1 MSQIAFGVGALFSAA
16 WLAVRV
22 MALLIGVLGLWL
34 VPVAGLLN
42 VMSRRALGARGG
54 YAPAM
59 TAVQIA
65 AVILIAISPLTM
77 WMLSA
82 LPRRDVL
89 PAGLLVLLA
98 ALAFAI
104 RQTMRDEDRR
114 PPKYWRV
121 AGWSVACAMA
131 WYLTTALIVLTA
143 QTYFRSHAPSMI
155 FF

>member
-1 MSQIAFGVGALFSAA
+1 MSQIGFGVVAVFSAA

-34 VPVAGLLN
+34 VPVACLLG

-54 YAPAM
+54 YASAM
-59 TAVQIA
+59 NAVQIA
-65 AVILIAISPLTM
+65 AVILMAISPLTM

-89 PAGLLVLLA
+89 PVGALVLLA

-104 RQTMRDEDRR
+104 RQTMRDEERR

-121 AGWSVACAMA
+121 AGWSVACAMM
-131 WYLTTALIVLTA
+131 WCLTTELIVVTA
-143 QTYFRSHAPSMI
+143 QTYVLSREPGMI

>member
-1 MSQIAFGVGALFSAA
+1 MSQIGFAMGALFSAA
-16 WLAVRV
+16 WLAVKV
-22 MALLIGVLGLWL
+22 MALLLGVLGLWL

-42 VMSRRALGARGG
+42 LMSRRTLGSRGG

-82 LPRRDVL
+82 LPRSAVL
-89 PAGLLVLLA
+89 PVGFLVLLA

-104 RQTMRDEDRR
+104 RQTMRDEGRR
-114 PPKYWRV
+114 TPKYWRV

-131 WYLTTALIVLTA
+131 WCLTTELIVVAT
-143 QTYFRSHAPSMI
+143 QTYVVSREPGMI